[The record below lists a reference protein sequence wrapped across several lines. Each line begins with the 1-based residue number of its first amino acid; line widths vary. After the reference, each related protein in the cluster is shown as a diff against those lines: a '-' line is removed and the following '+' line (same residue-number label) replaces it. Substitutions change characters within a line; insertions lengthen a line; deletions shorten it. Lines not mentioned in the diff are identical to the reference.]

1 MADSDP
7 ATRLEH
13 HLAREFVGQYINR
26 ALTHRKIV
34 AIDPNAIYLAARFSG
49 LQLRSETLRKV
60 LAEYRQP
67 ARRQ

>member
-34 AIDPNAIYLAARFSG
+34 AIDPNAVFMAARFAG
-49 LQLRSETLRKV
+49 LKVSTKTLTTV
-60 LAEYRQP
+60 MEEYRRTP
-67 ARRQ
+67 T